1 MKPPIKP
8 KKPAKPTAPV
18 ESYEIPC
25 PAIVIEMGSRENVPL
40 TEIIDRVKKQIPEG
54 EIFNISQLS
63 FDISCYS
70 DCYDYGDAKFVYT
83 INKKITRV
91 DKDFARKHKEY
102 LVRLQKYETALAEYN
117 QKLFMYEIASK
128 EYTDFLKSE
137 EIRKAKEVLA
147 ANGFKI

>member
-1 MKPPIKP
+1 MKPPTKP
-8 KKPAKPTAPV
+8 RKPVKPAAPI
-18 ESYEIPC
+18 ESYETPY
-25 PAIVIEMGSRENVPL
+25 PAITIEMGNSEVVPI
-40 TEIIDRVKKQIPEG
+40 TEIIERIKSNLPDG
-54 EIFNISQLS
+54 EIFNINQLS

-70 DCYDYGDAKFVYT
+70 DGYYHGDAKFIYT

-117 QKLFMYEIASK
+117 QKLYLYDIASK
-128 EYTDFLKSE
+128 DYNEFLKSE

-147 ANGFKI
+147 ANGVKF